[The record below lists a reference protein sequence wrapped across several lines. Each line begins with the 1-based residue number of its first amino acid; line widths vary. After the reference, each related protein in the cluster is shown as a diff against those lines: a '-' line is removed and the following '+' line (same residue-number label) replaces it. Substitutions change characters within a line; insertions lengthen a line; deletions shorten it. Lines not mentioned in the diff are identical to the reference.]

1 MKNEITLLNEIDIKN
16 KIYTIRGKE
25 VMLDSDLA
33 YLYNC
38 KNGTKTLNQAV
49 NRHLDRFPADFYF
62 QLNDEELMNL
72 WSQIGTANKNINK
85 VRTNPHV
92 FTEQGVAMLAT
103 ILRTDVATDISIKI
117 MKAFVLMKHYVL
129 NNNHEKELIAI
140 QNKIFEH
147 DNKLIEY
154 DSKFD
159 ILFNKFKEKK
169 NYIFFDGQYYD
180 SYSLLLDIFNKAK
193 NELIIIDNY
202 IDKNILDLICNLN
215 INIIAISKNMN
226 NDHIIKYQKQYNNLI
241 IINNDKFHDRFI
253 IIDKKELYHIGS
265 SIKDIGKKCFSINKI
280 EDIDI
285 LNNLLDKMIKEVLF
299 T

>member
-1 MKNEITLLNEIDIKN
+1 
-16 KIYTIRGKE
+16 
-25 VMLDSDLA
+25 
-33 YLYNC
+33 
-38 KNGTKTLNQAV
+38 
-49 NRHLDRFPADFYF
+49 
-62 QLNDEELMNL
+62 
-72 WSQIGTANKNINK
+72 
-85 VRTNPHV
+85 
-92 FTEQGVAMLAT
+92 MLAT